1 MKVLLVEDDAEA
13 ATYLIKG
20 LKESG
25 YTVDHAKDG
34 EEGLHIGSTGIYDI
48 MIFDRMLPKMDG
60 LTVLSTLRKKSINT
74 PALILSALGN
84 VDDKVKGLRAG
95 GDDYITKP
103 YSFIE
108 LTARLEALS
117 RRNSVNQNQESM
129 MLKVG
134 DLVMDIRT
142 RKVSRAGKNI
152 LLQAR
157 EFKLLEYL
165 MRNAGSVVTRTMLL
179 EGVWEYN
186 FDPQT
191 NIIDVHISRLRQ
203 KVDKGFD
210 HSMIVTAR
218 GAGYIL
224 REEEAKTSS

>member
-1 MKVLLVEDDAEA
+1 MKVLLLEDDKEA
-13 ATYLIKG
+13 ATFLIKG

-25 YTVDHAKDG
+25 YTVDHALNG
-34 EEGLHIGSTGIYDI
+34 EDALHLSSNNFYDL
-48 MIFDRMLPKMDG
+48 MIFDRMVPKIDG
-60 LTVLSTLRKKSINT
+60 LTVLKTLRDRGVTT
-74 PALILSALGN
+74 PTMILSALGD

-103 YSFIE
+103 YSFME
-108 LTARLEALS
+108 LSARLEALT
-117 RRNSVNQNQESM
+117 RRGQMANSGGEALT
-129 MLKVG
+129 LKVG

-142 RKVSRAGKNI
+142 RKVTRSGKKI

-157 EFKLLEYL
+157 EFKLLEFL
-165 MRNAGSVVTRTMLL
+165 MRHAGNIVTRTMLL

-203 KVDKGFD
+203 KIDKGFD
-210 HSMIVTAR
+210 DSMIFTAR

-224 REEEAKTSS
+224 KAPGE